1 MKNITIHIVDDEA
14 ICIRELQEK
23 ICWDKL
29 GIDSVRVIG
38 STSARMAKSKI
49 SLDVANIIISD
60 IEMPGESGLD
70 FTEWMTE
77 WGRFSEHPVVTIMLT
92 CHPEYQFIRR
102 AMQLGC
108 IDYVLK
114 PVDISDM
121 ERVIQKAIDLIEE
134 RGKKQVVLE
143 NIEAKDEH
151 TDVIYGKVIP
161 YIEKNLT
168 ESFSIDDI
176 AKYVALNPQ
185 YMMRLFKK
193 TTGKSVL
200 TYITELRMEK
210 AKELLIKTDCSIEN
224 ITEKI
229 GYFSVA
235 HFSQLFKK
243 IEGITPGK
251 YRKNFR

>member
-1 MKNITIHIVDDEA
+1 MIRIV
-14 ICIRELQEK
+14 K
-23 ICWDKL
+23 
-29 GIDSVRVIG
+29 
-38 STSARMAKSKI
+38 
-49 SLDVANIIISD
+49 D
-60 IEMPGESGLD
+60 IYE
-70 FTEWMTE
+70 
-77 WGRFSEHPVVTIMLT
+77 
-92 CHPEYQFIRR
+92 
-102 AMQLGC
+102 
-108 IDYVLK
+108 VLK
-114 PVDISDM
+114 DTERKAHITYPVLGKCTLPEDITFVTSEELEKKYPSLTAK
-121 ERVIQKAIDLIEE
+121 ER
-134 RGKKQVVLE
+134 E